1 MENPTEFERL
11 WGDEIIKF
19 DHSQLASLDIPDSA
33 KSFLDIGGLPKRV
46 LLLNGL
52 VFRAFEKLQR
62 YEIACRPSDSMEI
75 VTLIGSLDDD
85 VGYLAI
91 HSGGDVVMFFPMTR
105 DVIFINSSIDAF
117 AWSLYVFKSLS
128 DRSPIDSL
136 KSQLSSVD
144 ANALSRD
151 ENYWSLVIEDVESLK

>member
-1 MENPTEFERL
+1 
-11 WGDEIIKF
+11 
-19 DHSQLASLDIPDSA
+19 
-33 KSFLDIGGLPKRV
+33 
-46 LLLNGL
+46 
-52 VFRAFEKLQR
+52 
-62 YEIACRPSDSMEI
+62 MEI